1 MINTA
6 IWGEP
11 NTWQL
16 MATLQNSNFVKGEWI
31 STYNAK
37 IKYSSEVPT
46 LYDGVDDEKL
56 TMEIPIPKDVTFWGI
71 NKNAAFVKNWYITP
85 IKDGA
90 DIIHSNATDSLPVTE
105 EIEELDYVPFILYYN
120 QNHNEDWIPPYGH
133 TPNDPNMPSAISSED
148 NQQTHTSNITNLQFS
163 ERNRIPR
170 TGKIYDYLHTVPVM
184 DFDYRAVILVI
195 GVIDENG
202 DSYSLNGNYSDWNI
216 NKVKAVT
223 FTLQCG
229 SDTYKTQE
237 LKDYFQ
243 NHSSAERDWELITN
257 RNQRNLLRIG
267 LLNQNYIP
275 YDQIFGLTPFTIEEN
290 STYPWQNICIDNEEQ
305 LEYVGA
311 GYRLF
316 GVTNFEYNTNMIPF
330 SQSGQ
335 SQYNNWYGSGNANG
349 VSYLYL
355 PDGTETDLMGKTS
368 AENILAWYQGTGTPE
383 RPKNLGICTGDMKIK
398 RYTNAGGSS
407 SKPRYRME
415 IDWEAIGIDPNLS
428 ANAKKEQFKNY
439 VRKQAAYL
447 GFWFFDGDI
456 TGGDADT
463 IDLCKL
469 DDLDQDDPEW
479 FIPTGIH
486 IPLFDENG
494 ITTGEYLS
502 GDDCVNAPNFPWR
515 DNLRETIHFVPGGDE
530 PEGEGDPELP
540 PDDDITPDNLNS
552 STYNSGIRYYK
563 ISGEDLEHMIDFINQ
578 YVSSPDTTSVDFKG
592 VDPWNY
598 VVSCMLYPFDLSNT
612 VTANTASIVL
622 GGVNTGVN
630 GYKCVLSWG
639 SYNMY
644 DFGTKTVNASTVGM
658 SANSFLNYLP
668 YLKMYMQV
676 PYCGTVELDPIV
688 YWNRPINVKIAV
700 DIPTGSCTAFIL
712 VSGIVQDTIDGNC
725 GMQLPLTTI
734 AMGTY
739 QNTIAQTGYAMAEN
753 KINGTINSASFIS
766 NFAGNLVS
774 GNVGGALSTV
784 WGEAKNKANTEI
796 TDMKLDYQLNHT
808 APQVGTIGTASP
820 ANNFIKDTAC
830 KIIVLI
836 PKYLEGY
843 NAETYGK
850 TVGYATCENVTLGSK
865 SGYTQVSD
873 IKLSNIACTDT
884 EKSMLSNLCKSGI
897 YL

>member
-6 IWGEP
+6 MWGEP

-16 MATLQNSNFVKGEWI
+16 MATLQNVDFDVGEWI
-31 STYNAK
+31 ATYNAK
-37 IKYSSEVPT
+37 IKYSSEIPT
-46 LYDGVDDEKL
+46 LYNGVSDDIL
-56 TMEIPIPKDVTFWGI
+56 SMEIPIPKDVTFWGI
-71 NKNAAFVKNWYITP
+71 NKNAAYVKNWYITP
-85 IKDGA
+85 IKDDT
-90 DIIHSNATDSLPVTE
+90 DIIHSSYADSLPVTE

-120 QNHNEDWIPPYGH
+120 QNHNQDWIPPYTNGYEE
-133 TPNDPNMPSAISSED
+133 PQMFSNISSMD
-148 NQQTHTSNITNLQFS
+148 TQDTHTSNITDLQFS
-163 ERNRIPR
+163 ERDTIPQDVNSRIY
-170 TGKIYDYLHTVPVM
+170 KYLHTSPVM
-184 DFDYRAVILVI
+184 DFDYRAVILII
-195 GVIDENG
+195 GVVDENG
-202 DSYSLNGNYSDWNI
+202 DEYSLNGQYSDWNI
-216 NKVKAVT
+216 NKIKAIT

-229 SDTYKTQE
+229 SNRYKSQE
-237 LKDYFQ
+237 LETYFD
-243 NHSSAERDWELITN
+243 NHPSAEDDWEYLPS
-257 RNQRNLLRIG
+257 RNIRDLLRIG

-275 YDQIFGLTPFTIEEN
+275 YEQIFDLTPFTIEEN
-290 STYPWQNICIDNEEQ
+290 STYPWQNMWRQN
-305 LEYVGA
+305 VGQVSQA
-311 GYRLF
+311 GYRLL
-316 GVTNFEYNTNMIPF
+316 GVTEFEYNDSMVYPN
-330 SQSGQ
+330 
-335 SQYNNWYGSGNANG
+335 SQYQYNRWYGNGNANG
-349 VSYLYL
+349 VSHKYL
-355 PDGTETDLMGKTS
+355 PDGTETDLMNNTS
-368 AENILAWYQGTGTPE
+368 ADNILAWYQGTGDPE
-383 RPKNLGICTGDMKIK
+383 RPQNLGICTGDMMKIK
-398 RYTNAGGSS
+398 RYTNAGGSNS
-407 SKPRYRME
+407 NPRYRME
-415 IDWEAIGIDPNLS
+415 IDWESIGIENPNTES
-428 ANAKKEQFKNY
+428 GREAFKDY
-439 VRKQAAYL
+439 VRRQAAYL
-447 GFWFFDGDI
+447 GFWFYDGDVI
-456 TGGDADT
+456 GGDADD

-469 DDLDQDDPEW
+469 DDLDPDDPEW

-494 ITTGEYLS
+494 VTTGEYLS
-502 GDDCVNAPNFPWR
+502 GEDCVDAPNYPWR
-515 DNLRETIHFVPGGDE
+515 DNLRETIHFNPGGDE
-530 PEGEGDPELP
+530 PEPEGDPELP
-540 PDDDITPDNLNS
+540 PDDDITPDHLNS

-563 ISGEDLEHMIDFINQ
+563 ISGEDLEDMIDFINQ
-578 YVSSPDTTSVDFKG
+578 YVSSPDTSSVDFKG

-612 VTANTASIVL
+612 VTSNLDSIVL
-622 GGVNTGVN
+622 GGVDTGVD
-630 GYKCVLSWG
+630 GYKCILSWG

-700 DIPTGSCTAFIL
+700 DIPTGSCTAFIM
-712 VSGIVQDTIDGNC
+712 VSGIIQDTIDGNC

-774 GNVGGALSTV
+774 GNVGGALSTI

-820 ANNFIKDTAC
+820 ANNFIKDTTC

-873 IKLSNIACTDT
+873 IKLSNIICTDT